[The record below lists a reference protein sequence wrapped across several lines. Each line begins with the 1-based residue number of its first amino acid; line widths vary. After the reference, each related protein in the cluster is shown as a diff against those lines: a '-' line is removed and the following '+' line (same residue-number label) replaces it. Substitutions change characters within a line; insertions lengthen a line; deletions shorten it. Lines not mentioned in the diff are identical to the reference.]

1 MIFQLGILSLLSCTS
16 GSDGL
21 VAGDITAVRI
31 EPAELS
37 LVTRPDEP
45 ALAEFTAFAMMKDGD
60 EVELDLISWSL
71 SNLSTGDIDEEGS
84 FEAVDTNGGVTDVIG
99 ASFGVE
105 GSARLTVIFST
116 DIFDGEISAEVASAF
131 SNSSPLEDS
140 ALSISYPFDQV
151 IVPRNLEG
159 LGFAWD
165 DPSSSSDL
173 IYRLHFQSEITDIS
187 VYTQELQW
195 VSSSSLWEMISAA
208 NRKGLVSLTI
218 ESASWN
224 GSSLS
229 NHRKGESIE
238 LNVNRFDARGS
249 VLYWGILEETH
260 TASIQRIPIGTVESE
275 TFWTC
280 EGNNCCIGCHALSEE
295 AERMAITHNGGK
307 FSIVDISDPL
317 APEEVVPQTPDRTNV
332 ASFKAI
338 SPDGEYLIGVEG
350 PKLIV
355 YNLLTGQRIKDIE
368 FSLPVSHPDFS
379 PDGTQI
385 TFVRITGMAASDME
399 FKGGEIV
406 QADFNYETLEL
417 ENEVVLKERD
427 STYNYYYP
435 AYSPDG
441 EWIAYNRASNEFNR
455 ADGHFGCYAA
465 PDAELWLMSRDG
477 SIDIRL
483 DQANGV
489 GAMQNS
495 YPRWGPLP
503 DDDVLWL
510 AFSSRREYSLASSME
525 PQIWIVGINPEQAK
539 EGRDPSSAP
548 IWLPG
553 QAVGNDNHLPVWWS
567 K

>member
-1 MIFQLGILSLLSCTS
+1 MSYVLILSLLSCTGES
-16 GSDGL
+16 EGL
-21 VAGDITAVRI
+21 MAGDITALRI

-37 LVTRPDEP
+37 LVTRPEEP
-45 ALAEFTAFAMMKDGD
+45 ATAEFAAFATIKDG
-60 EVELDLISWSL
+60 EEIEMDLISWSL
-71 SNLSTGDIDEEGS
+71 SNLSTGEIDEDGF
-84 FEAVDTNGGVTDVIG
+84 FETVDTNGGITDVIG
-99 ASFGVE
+99 ASLGVE
-105 GSARLTVIFST
+105 GSARVTVVFST
-116 DIFDGEISAEVASAF
+116 DIFDEGVSEEVATAF
-131 SNSSPLEDS
+131 ADSSPSED
-140 ALSISYPFDQV
+140 ANLSISYPFDQV

-165 DPSSSSDL
+165 DPSAGSDL
-173 IYRLHFQSEITDIS
+173 VYRLHFQSEITDIS
-187 VYTQELQW
+187 VYTNGLQW
-195 VSSSSLWEMISAA
+195 VSTSSLWEMISAA

-218 ESASWN
+218 EAGNWN
-224 GSSLS
+224 GSSVS
-229 NHRKGESIE
+229 NHRKGQSIE

-260 TASIQRIPIGTVESE
+260 TGSIQRIPIGTVESE
-275 TFWTC
+275 AFWTC

-307 FSIVDISDPL
+307 FSVIDISDPMI
-317 APEEVVPQTPDRTNV
+317 PEEVIPTTTDRTNV

-338 SPDGEYLIGVEG
+338 SPSGEFMLGVDG
-350 PKLIV
+350 PKLIL
-355 YNLLTGQRIKDIE
+355 YNLLTGQRLKDIN
-368 FSLPVSHPDFS
+368 FSQPVSHPDWS
-379 PDGTQI
+379 PDGTQV
-385 TFVRITGMAASDME
+385 TFVRITGQAASDME

-406 QADFNYETLEL
+406 QADFNFETLEL
-417 ENEVVLKERD
+417 ENEIILKERD
-427 STYNYYYP
+427 STYNYHYP

-441 EWIAYNRASNEFNR
+441 EWIAYNRSSNEFNR
-455 ADGHFGCYAA
+455 VDGHFGCYAA

-483 DQANGV
+483 DQANGE
-489 GAMQNS
+489 GAIQNS

-510 AFSSRREYSLASSME
+510 AFSSRREYSLDPSVE
-525 PQIWIVGINPEQAK
+525 PQIWIVGINPDLAK
-539 EGRDPSSAP
+539 DGQDPSATP